1 MLEKIKNH
9 TDKDVRQKNKPK
21 VVALVIARMTST
33 RLPGK
38 GLKDICGRPLLGH
51 IVDRLRAV
59 KCIDKIVLTTTNHD
73 EDRPL
78 IIFAKQEGIDSFA
91 YTGNPE
97 DVVGRIRA
105 AGEAFKADIL
115 VQISGDSPLVHPPT
129 IEKLIESF
137 FESKAPSWS
146 TVASRDGKSAIHEGV
161 CAFTME
167 GWRKVDKNS
176 TESHQRENL
185 CACLWEYPEL
195 LRKIEVMDDPIFYT
209 LKHRISVDTQADLEF
224 MRAIHQRLYKS
235 GEIVDLAE
243 VIRLLQEEPELLE
256 LNSCVRQ
263 KGLHDHSKRLVFR
276 VDAGQETGMGH
287 LVRCLALA
295 SFLQEHYFCGIAF
308 ILKNNGDEASKIVE
322 KKGFVVNSLP
332 PDVSQNDELL
342 CLEKFIKEYRGNG
355 IILDLTEKIT
365 TAHYVKKLKE
375 LNLPVICIDNNS
387 EGSRL
392 ADVTII
398 TGLHQKPG
406 EEWKHYQGKLFYGGE
421 YLILRK
427 ELTKQYPKSPNTI
440 PHILIAMG
448 GSDPRNLTMLVLSH
462 LIPLFTDLKISVM
475 VGPFYPYYND
485 LRTFLSNY
493 PDISLYFDLENP
505 AWLFSQASIA
515 ITSFGVTTYELAAFG
530 VPAIVI
536 NPTRYHHQVAKK
548 VMKYGFYINAGY
560 YKELSGELIRN
571 TVEYLLKEKEA
582 AAEMSKKGR
591 QLLDGKGL
599 ERVAKIIMEEI

>member
-1 MLEKIKNH
+1 MLKKITNH
-9 TDKDVRQKNKPK
+9 TDKEIEQKNWPK

-78 IIFAKQEGIDSFA
+78 IVFAQQEGIDFFA
-91 YTGNPE
+91 YAGDPE

-105 AGEAFKADIL
+105 AGEAFGADVL
-115 VQISGDSPLVHPPT
+115 VQVSGDSPLVHPPT
-129 IEKLIESF
+129 IEKLIESL
-137 FESKAPSWS
+137 FESKISWS
-146 TVASRDGKSAIHEGV
+146 TVAPRDGKSAIHEGM

-167 GWRKVDKNS
+167 GWRKVDENS
-176 TESHQRENL
+176 TEPHQRENL
-185 CACLWEYPEL
+185 CACLWECPNIL
-195 LRKIEVMDDPIFYT
+195 QKIEVMDAPIFYT

-224 MRAIHQRLYKS
+224 MREIHQRLYKS

-243 VIRLLQEEPELLE
+243 VIRLLQNEPELLE

-263 KGLHDHSKRLVFR
+263 KGLHDRSKRLVFR

-295 SFLQEHYFCGIAF
+295 SFLQERYFCGIAF
-308 ILKNNGDEASKIVE
+308 VTKNSGDKAHKIIE
-322 KKGFVVNSLP
+322 EKGFVVKSLSS
-332 PDVSQNDELL
+332 DASLNDELL
-342 CLEKFIKEYRGNG
+342 CLEKFAREYQANG

-365 TAHYVKKLKE
+365 TAQYVKKLKE

-387 EGSRL
+387 EGSHL
-392 ADVTII
+392 ADVAII

-406 EEWKHYQGKLFYGGE
+406 EEWKHYQGKLFYGGD

-427 ELTKQYPKSPNTI
+427 ELTKQYPESPNTI

-448 GSDPRNLTMLVLSH
+448 GSDPQNLTMLVLSH
-462 LIPLFTDLKISVM
+462 LIPLFADLKISVM
-475 VGPFYPYYND
+475 VGPFYPYNNE
-485 LRTFLSNY
+485 LTTFLSNY
-493 PDISLYFDLENP
+493 PEVSLYFDLENP
-505 AWLFSQASIA
+505 AWLFSQANIA
-515 ITSFGVTTYELAAFG
+515 ITSFGVTTYELASFG

-536 NPTRYHHQVAKK
+536 NPTRYHHQVAEN
-548 VMKYGFYINAGY
+548 VMEYGFYINAGY
-560 YKELSGELIRN
+560 YKEVSGELIRN
-571 TVEYLLKEKEA
+571 SVEYLLKEKEA
-582 AAEMSKKGR
+582 GAEMSKKGR
-591 QLLDGKGL
+591 QLFDGKGL
-599 ERVAKIIMEEI
+599 ERVAKIIMDEI